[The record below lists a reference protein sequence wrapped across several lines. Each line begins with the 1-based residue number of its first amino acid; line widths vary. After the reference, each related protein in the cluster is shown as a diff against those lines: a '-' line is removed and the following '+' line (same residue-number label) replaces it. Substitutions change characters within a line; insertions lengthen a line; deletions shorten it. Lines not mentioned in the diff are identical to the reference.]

1 MAKARFH
8 AVISGE
14 VQMVGFR
21 AFAQRHAERLGI
33 EGYARNT
40 PAGEV
45 EILAEGEEAA
55 LSAFLDLVRQ
65 GPRMAVVTDV
75 QVRWEQ
81 PKSGLRG
88 FSITW

>member
-1 MAKARFH
+1 MAKARFV
-8 AVISGE
+8 AVITGE

-40 PAGEV
+40 PSGKVEV
-45 EILAEGEEAA
+45 LAEGEESA
-55 LSAFLDLVRQ
+55 LSAFLDLLRQ
-65 GPRMAVVTDV
+65 GPRMAVVSDV

-81 PKSGLRG
+81 PKGDLRG
-88 FSITW
+88 FGIRW